1 MVTDRQFRRLRKLLQ
16 TEPTLANAADRAEVD
31 EKTARK
37 YRDSDLLPS
46 QRRVP
51 HTLRTREDPFQDV
64 WPELVDQLRLNPG
77 LQAKTLF
84 LDLQRR
90 YPGRFPDVQLR
101 CLQQRIKQWRAL
113 EGPPREVFFAQ
124 VHEPGRLAQSDF
136 TCMVEL
142 GVTILGEPFDHLV
155 YHFVL
160 TYSNWEAGTVCFS
173 ESFES
178 LSEGLQNALWEL
190 GGVPRRHR
198 TDRLTAAVNSDPE
211 SELFTRRYQ
220 GLLAHYGLEGQ
231 AIQPRQANENGDVEQ
246 SHHRFKQ
253 AVDQALMLRGS
264 RDFASRGDYQLF
276 LKKLM
281 AGRNANRKERFHEE
295 MAVLSSLPARRLE
308 MARRLKARV
317 DSGSTIHVG
326 GNTYSLPSRLIGER
340 VDVHAGAETL
350 DVWHG
355 ARKLDTLPRLRGR
368 GQHRVEYRHVI
379 DWLVRKPGAFE
390 EYRYRGSMFP
400 TSRFRMAYD
409 LLKDRRP
416 GRVVQDY
423 LAVLLLATQEGESR
437 VDEALRLLLDGDRTP
452 DVDSLTEVI
461 LQGQRPSAVTD
472 VMIVDVDLTMYDRLL
487 QSREDHERYPVR
499 PEDPTDR
506 QPQGASPAGDAGRI
520 RGGGP
525 AGPAGVAELRA
536 LPAGADRAGMPG
548 PAGKPDRAIAPG
560 LATAPG
566 EDAGVAG
573 PEATAGEGGAA
584 GPGVGGRDVRGPSRE
599 CPGLRQSRLGEDA
612 RLVGDLARVD
622 PIGAPGL
629 FPQLRPDGAGPAGGQ
644 AGPEAERAVQEAVAL
659 RGPGAG

>member
-1 MVTDRQFRRLRKLLQ
+1 MVTDRLFRRLRKLIQ
-16 TEPTLANAADRAEVD
+16 TEDTLTQAADKAGVD

-37 YRDSDLLPS
+37 YRDSDSLPS

-51 HTLRTREDPFQDV
+51 HTWRTREDPFQDV
-64 WPELVDQLRLNPG
+64 WPELLELLRINPG

-90 YPGRFPDVQLR
+90 FPGRFPDVQLR
-101 CLQQRIKQWRAL
+101 CLQRRIKRWRAL
-113 EGPPREVFFAQ
+113 EGPPKEVFFAQ
-124 VHEPGRLAQSDF
+124 IHEPGRLAESDF
-136 TCMVEL
+136 TCMAKL
-142 GVTILGEPFDHLV
+142 GVTILGEPFDHMV

-211 SELFTRRYQ
+211 SETFTRRYQ

-295 MAVLSSLPARRLE
+295 MAVLSALPARRLE

-326 GNTYSLPSRLIGER
+326 GNTYSLPSRLIGEQ
-340 VDVHAGAETL
+340 VDVHVGAETL

-355 ARKLDTLPRLRGR
+355 ARKIDTLPRLRGR
-368 GQHRVEYRHVI
+368 GQHRIEYRHVI

-390 EYRYRGSMFP
+390 EYCYRDSMFP

-409 LLKDRRP
+409 FLKDQRP
-416 GRVVQDY
+416 GRVVKDY

-437 VDEALRLLLDGDRTP
+437 VDEALRLLLDQGRPP
-452 DVDSLTEVI
+452 DAEAVTEA
-461 LQGQRPSAVTD
+461 LRQGQRPSAVTD

-487 QSREDHERYPVR
+487 EPKKDHERHSDR
-499 PEDPTDR
+499 PQDPTGR
-506 QPQGASPAGDAGRI
+506 QPQGASFTGDAERF
-520 RGGGP
+520 RGSGP
-525 AGPAGVAELRA
+525 ASPAGVAELRA
-536 LPAGADRAGMPG
+536 LPAGVDRARMPG
-548 PAGKPDRAIAPG
+548 PTRESDRAIDPG
-560 LATAPG
+560 FAAALG
-566 EDAGVAG
+566 EDAPVAG
-573 PEATAGEGGAA
+573 PEAAAGEGGPA
-584 GPGVGGRDVRGPSRE
+584 GPGAGGRDVRGPSRE
-599 CPGLRQSRLGEDA
+599 CLGLWQSRLGEDA

-622 PIGAPGL
+622 PIRPSGL
-629 FPQLRPDGAGPAGGQ
+629 FPQLRADGAGPAGG
-644 AGPEAERAVQEAVAL
+644 
-659 RGPGAG
+659 